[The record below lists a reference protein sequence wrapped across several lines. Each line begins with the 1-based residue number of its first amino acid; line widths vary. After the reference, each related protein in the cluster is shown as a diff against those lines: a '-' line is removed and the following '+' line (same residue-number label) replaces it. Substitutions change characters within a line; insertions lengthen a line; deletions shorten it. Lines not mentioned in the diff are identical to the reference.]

1 MDILVW
7 ADFHC
12 PYCYIGKARMKKALK
27 EAGFPEARLRL
38 RTYLLNPEASEREGE
53 SLNEYSISQYG
64 AKPEKVYAQNARLEA
79 EGRELGLVLDLK
91 GARYANMTDAH
102 RLFHYA
108 KTLGRG
114 EAFFDLA
121 QQALFTKGA
130 LLSDRETLLSLAERA
145 GIPGAQA
152 ADALSGDRFKAEV
165 AADYKE
171 GLDQAIDYIP
181 YFVFGNGAHLSGDR
195 TYAEYLSAI
204 RKHLGEARHEG

>member
-1 MDILVW
+1 MKGAQLDILVW

-145 GIPGAQA
+145 GIPGRGRAVGGSLQGGGRRGLQGGSGPGHRLHPLFRLRERGAPLRRPDLRGVPLRNQETPGRGA
-152 ADALSGDRFKAEV
+152 A
-165 AADYKE
+165 
-171 GLDQAIDYIP
+171 
-181 YFVFGNGAHLSGDR
+181 
-195 TYAEYLSAI
+195 
-204 RKHLGEARHEG
+204 